1 MGLGHQSVKREGAY
15 TLMTS
20 LLCYGVSL
28 MHEKLAL
35 KGLVAPTSHTTGK
48 ESVLASSGA
57 ESHLSKPIETLLQP
71 LPTKGQAGHS
81 TSMGMGAGRG

>member
-1 MGLGHQSVKREGAY
+1 
-15 TLMTS
+15 
-20 LLCYGVSL
+20 